1 MIFDDRCRR
10 FTVSAMQFDRN
21 KLKSAVLHAIH
32 HRESIQL
39 SAVKLHKVLYY
50 SDMLRYAQIGNAI
63 TGSTYK
69 KRPFGP
75 ACEQLQSILTELAET
90 GQIVIKTVDCFGYM
104 SKDFLPVGDLQDQY
118 LAEDEIA
125 LLDEVIRFV
134 YHDGSATSIGDLRH
148 GKPWESVGFGEEIRY
163 NSVYHMFPAEVSPEA
178 HDWASTQVNDV
189 ARTKSSTDP
198 LDYVDFTS
206 FRSKLLEAGRA

>member
-1 MIFDDRCRR
+1 MILDDRRR
-10 FTVSAMQFDRN
+10 MVTVNAMQFDRS
-21 KLKSAVLHAIH
+21 KLSSAVLHVIH
-32 HRESIQL
+32 HCEPSQL
-39 SAVKLHKVLYY
+39 GAVKLHKVLYY

-75 ACEQLQSILTELAET
+75 TCEQLQPVLAELADT
-90 GQIVIKTVDCFGYM
+90 DRIIIKVVDYFGYL
-104 SKDFLPVGDLQDQY
+104 KKEFFPLEGEQDNY
-118 LAEDEIA
+118 LAEDEIT

-134 YHDGSATSIGDLRH
+134 CQDDPAASIGDLDH
-148 GKPWESVGFGEEIRY
+148 CKPWESADFGEEIRY
-163 NSVYHMFPAEVSPEA
+163 SSVYHMFPAEVSPEA
-178 HDWASTQVNDV
+178 HDWASKQVNDV

-198 LDYVDFTS
+198 VGYVDFAS